1 MDTLHQKK
9 QALEA
14 YLRELGSVAV
24 AFSSGVDST
33 FLLKVAHDLL
43 GEKAIAVTARSC
55 SFPKR
60 ELEEATAFCASEGI
74 RQIVV
79 DSEELSIEGFRQ
91 NPPNRCYLCKREL
104 FTKIREI
111 AAANG
116 MAYVAE
122 GSNLDDNGD
131 YRPGLQA
138 VAELGIKSPLREVNL
153 TKAEIRL
160 LSKELGLPT
169 WEKPS
174 FACLASRFVYG
185 ETITEEK
192 LSMVDRA
199 EQRLLDMGFR
209 QVRVRVHDSL
219 ARIEVDPSEFSKILE
234 GNTAAELERYLR
246 ELGFAYVALDL
257 GGYKTGSMN
266 RTLSGV

>member
-1 MDTLHQKK
+1 MRD
-9 QALEA
+9 
-14 YLRELGSVAV
+14 LGSVAV

-60 ELEEATAFCASEGI
+60 EQEEASAFCISEGI

-91 NPPNRCYLCKREL
+91 NPVNRCYLCKREL
-104 FTKIREI
+104 FTKIRDI
-111 AAANG
+111 AASNG
-116 MAYVAE
+116 IAFVAE

-138 VAELGIKSPLREVNL
+138 VAELGIKSPLREAQL
-153 TKAEIRL
+153 TKAEIRQ

-185 ETITEEK
+185 ETISEEK
-192 LSMVDRA
+192 LAMVDKA
-199 EQRLLDMGFR
+199 EQRLLDMGFK
-209 QVRVRVHDSL
+209 QVRVRVHGSL
-219 ARIEVDPSEFSKILE
+219 ARIEVEPSEFPKILA
-234 GNTAAELERYLR
+234 GDAAAELDRYLR
-246 ELGFAYVALDL
+246 ELGFAYVSLDL
-257 GGYKTGSMN
+257 GGYRTGSMN
-266 RTLSGV
+266 RTLSGI

>member
-1 MDTLHQKK
+1 MDALQQKK

-14 YLRELGSVAV
+14 YLRDLGSVAV

-60 ELEEATAFCASEGI
+60 EQEEAAAFCASEGI

-91 NPPNRCYLCKREL
+91 NPPNRCYLCKKEL
-104 FTKIREI
+104 FTKIRQI
-111 AAANG
+111 AEDNG
-116 MAYVAE
+116 IAHVAE

-138 VAELGIKSPLREVNL
+138 VAELGIKSPLREAQL
-153 TKAEIRL
+153 TKAEIRQ

-185 ETITEEK
+185 ETISEEK

-209 QVRVRVHDSL
+209 QVRVRVHGSL
-219 ARIEVDPSEFSKILE
+219 ARIEIEPSEFPKLLE
-234 GNTAAELERYLR
+234 GNIAAELDRYLR
-246 ELGFAYVALDL
+246 ELGFAYVSLDL
-257 GGYKTGSMN
+257 GGYRTGSMN
-266 RTLSGV
+266 RTLTGI